1 VLCVKL
7 HVLPLTSIDVI
18 VVLLLTAFVSV
29 GCFARAHCGVQ
40 LCDSIT
46 APTAY
51 SKQTTVP
58 VVAAA
63 VAEQPLQPL
72 VPGTGS
78 VLGDILAGAAI
89 SAGALV
95 PLAAVAG
102 CAQIA
107 CGAQETA
114 LAEVTV

>member
-1 VLCVKL
+1 VVRVHFSVDCSARSHSNAHHACLC
-7 HVLPLTSIDVI
+7 HYSYY
-18 VVLLLTAFVSV
+18 LLYTTA
-29 GCFARAHCGVQ
+29 
-40 LCDSIT
+40 
-46 APTAY
+46 
-51 SKQTTVP
+51 VP
-58 VVAAA
+58 AAAAA

-107 CGAQETA
+107 RGAQETA